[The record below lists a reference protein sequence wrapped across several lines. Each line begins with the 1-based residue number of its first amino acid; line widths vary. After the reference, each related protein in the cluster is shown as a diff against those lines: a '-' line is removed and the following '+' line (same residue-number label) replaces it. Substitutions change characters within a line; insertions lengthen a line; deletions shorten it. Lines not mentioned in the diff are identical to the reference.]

1 MNSFLKKI
9 INPAELLRAYRFHK
23 NQSKHIKSSE
33 DLELM
38 LYSKII
44 RNDMLHYGYFDDIN
58 INADSISIKDLENA
72 QMRYVELIIE
82 QILDNQKNVLDV
94 GCGMGGLSKILKDN
108 GIKVQSLTPDDNQK
122 KHIENKYSEL
132 IVHHTKF
139 EDFKT
144 DEKFGTI
151 INSESLQYIDLD
163 TAFNSVSNILSNDGR
178 WIITDYFR
186 INDDGINKSGHMHKD
201 FLESVK
207 RNGWTIIHKNDMT
220 LNALPTLKFAI
231 TFIDRFIK
239 PLALFTNEKLK
250 YKQGWLFYLTQ
261 ELRGDLSKKSTKELA
276 ALDPEKFIEEKK
288 YMLYV
293 LERKKSKGN
302 KNDN

>member
-1 MNSFLKKI
+1 MKSLLKKL
-9 INPAELLRAYRFHK
+9 INPIELIKAYRFGK
-23 NQSKHIKSSE
+23 KQSKHIKASE

-44 RNDMLHYGYFDDIN
+44 KNDMLHYGYFDNIDISS
-58 INADSISIKDLENA
+58 DSISIKDLENA

-82 QILDNQKNVLDV
+82 QILNKEKNVLDV

-122 KHIENKYSEL
+122 KHIESKYKEL

-144 DEKFGTI
+144 EEKFGTI

-163 TAFNSVSNILSNDGR
+163 TAFISVSNILLNDGR

-186 INDDGINKSGHMHKD
+186 LNDDGINKSGHMHAD
-201 FLESVK
+201 FINSIE
-207 RNGWTIIHKNDMT
+207 RNGWEIVYQKDMT
-220 LNALPTLKFAI
+220 LHALPTLKFAI
-231 TFIDRFIK
+231 TFVDRFIK
-239 PLALFTNEKLK
+239 PLALFASEKIRH
-250 YKQGWLFYLTQ
+250 KQGWLFYLTK
-261 ELRGDLSKKSTKELA
+261 ELRENLSKKSTKELA
-276 ALDPEKFIEEKK
+276 ALDPEKFIKEKK

-293 LERKKSKGN
+293 LERKKTKGD

>member
-1 MNSFLKKI
+1 MKSVLKKI
-9 INPAELLRAYRFHK
+9 INPLELIRAYRFHK
-23 NQSKHIKSSE
+23 KESTHIKSSE

-58 INADSISIKDLENA
+58 INSDSISIKDLEDA

-82 QILDNQKNVLDV
+82 QILDKQKNVLDV
-94 GCGMGGLSKILKDN
+94 GCGMGGLSKILYDK
-108 GIKVQSLTPDDNQK
+108 GIKVQSLTPDNNQK
-122 KHIENKYSEL
+122 NHIESKYTEL
-132 IVHHTKF
+132 TVHHMKF

-144 DEKFGTI
+144 NEKFGTV

-163 TAFNSVSNILSNDGR
+163 TAFNSVSKILLDNGR
-178 WIITDYFR
+178 WIVTDYFR
-186 INDDGINKSGHMHKD
+186 INNEGINKSGHMHKD
-201 FLESVK
+201 FLDSIE
-207 RNGWTIIHKNDMT
+207 RNGWKIVHKNDMT

-239 PLALFTNEKLK
+239 PLALFSNEKLK
-250 YKQGWLFYLTQ
+250 HKQGWLFYLTQ
-261 ELRGDLSKKSTKELA
+261 ELRENLSKKSKNELA
-276 ALDPEKFIEEKK
+276 ALDPNKFVQEKQ

-293 LERKKSKGN
+293 LEQK
-302 KNDN
+302 